1 MSLRYPFSAIVG
13 QQPMKLALVLNA
25 INPNIG
31 GVLIRGQKGTAKST
45 AARGLAA
52 LLPPLQVVDGCRFG
66 CAPERSAPRCPECQ
80 QRDYPSTAHAQPPA
94 FVELPVGA
102 TEDRVIGTLDIE
114 RILGEGIR
122 HFEPGL
128 LARAHRGLLY
138 VDEANLLPDHL
149 VDTLLDA
156 AAMGTNT
163 VERDG
168 VSFSHPAA
176 FVLVGTMN
184 PEEGD
189 LRPQLLDRFGLAVE
203 ADGMPDIAE
212 RAEVVRR
219 RIAFEQDPDTFA
231 ATWASVES
239 AESERIQSAQALL
252 PRVDVPDN
260 ILDLVARICT
270 AFEVDGLRAD
280 IVTYKTAAT
289 LAAYAGRR
297 LVTPEDVRQAAELAL
312 PHRRRR
318 QPFDQPGLDHQKLD
332 DIVED
337 FTRDDPPPDGRPP
350 RDDGSPPPEP
360 PRRDPPPSSVQS
372 PPTDT
377 VFDPAAM
384 PDFPIPPS
392 TSTRGT
398 GDASDVS
405 SRRRAT
411 LATAPRGR
419 HIRSVADPVG
429 GLDILST
436 LRTAALRHTP
446 ANSDHSEHIP
456 PPGETHRGDER
467 VLHRLA
473 SDVTGPHHRV
483 TSPLKRN
490 TSFETTDVAS
500 PKQGVTSRLRL
511 RRHDARFKLR
521 AAPVGTLTIF
531 VVDASGS
538 MAARRRMALAK
549 GAILQMLLRAYQT
562 REEVALIAFR
572 GTAADVLL
580 PPTSSVHLASAR
592 LRELPT
598 GGRTPLALALR
609 KTAGLLHHTRQ
620 RHATRAQ
627 RVVLISD
634 GRANVAFTSDGD
646 AFADALTAARSL
658 RTSRA
663 ETVLID
669 TEDGQVRLG
678 RAATLA
684 TELGATYL
692 RLAHP

>member
-1 MSLRYPFSAIVG
+1 MSPRYPFSAIVG

-25 INPNIG
+25 INPNVG

-45 AARGLAA
+45 AARGLAV

-80 QRDYPSTAHAQPPA
+80 QRDYPSTAHAQSPA

-102 TEDRVIGTLDIE
+102 TEDRLIGTLDIE
-114 RILGEGIR
+114 RILGDGVR

-138 VDEANLLPDHL
+138 VDEVNLLPDHL

-189 LRPQLLDRFGLAVE
+189 LRPQLLDRFGLAVDV
-203 ADGMPDIAE
+203 DGTPGIAE

-219 RIAFEQDPDTFA
+219 RIAFERDPSAFELAWTADESSVA
-231 ATWASVES
+231 ARIRAARALLASVH
-239 AESERIQSAQALL
+239 
-252 PRVDVPDN
+252 VPDN
-260 ILDLVARICT
+260 ILGLIARICT

-280 IVTYKTAAT
+280 IVTYKTAVT

-297 LVTPEDVRQAAELAL
+297 LVTPDDVRRAAELAL

-332 DIVED
+332 DIVDD
-337 FTRDDPPPDGRPP
+337 FNSPRDDPPPEGRPP
-350 RDDGSPPPEP
+350 HDSGSLPPEP
-360 PRRDPPPSSVQS
+360 PRRDPPSSS
-372 PPTDT
+372 AEPPPADT
-377 VFDPAAM
+377 VFDVAAM
-384 PDFPIPPS
+384 PDIQLPPS
-392 TSTRGT
+392 TSKRHQTNFSNT
-398 GDASDVS
+398 T

-411 LATAPRGR
+411 MVTAPRGR
-419 HIRSVADPVG
+419 HLRSVDTRVG
-429 GLDILST
+429 SIDILAT
-436 LRTAALRHTP
+436 LRTAALRQPSARSLGRQSPRENRVDTP
-446 ANSDHSEHIP
+446 P
-456 PPGETHRGDER
+456 RR
-467 VLHRLA
+467 RL
-473 SDVTGPHHRV
+473 
-483 TSPLKRN
+483 LI
-490 TSFETTDVAS
+490 
-500 PKQGVTSRLRL
+500 Q
-511 RRHDARFKLR
+511 RHDARFKLR
-521 AAPVGTLTIF
+521 AAPVGNLTVF

-549 GAILQMLLRAYQT
+549 GAILRMLLRAYQT

-572 GTAADVLL
+572 GAAADVLL
-580 PPTSSVHLASAR
+580 PPTSSVHLASTR

-609 KTAGLLHHTRQ
+609 TTASLLHQAQQ
-620 RHATRAQ
+620 RHATRAK
-627 RVVLISD
+627 RMILISD
-634 GRANVAFTSDGD
+634 GRANVPLGSGGD
-646 AFADALTAARSL
+646 AFADALSAARPL
-658 RTSRA
+658 RTSNLD
-663 ETVLID
+663 TVLID
-669 TEDGQVRLG
+669 TEEGQVRLG
-678 RAATLA
+678 RAAALA

-692 RLAHP
+692 RLVHP